1 MCLYLPWRD
10 SENPALKLTA
20 RMGIYR
26 PVSVCKGQIEVIDG
40 EIYKWAR

>member
-10 SENPALKLTA
+10 SENPALKLTESL
-20 RMGIYR
+20 RMRIYW

-40 EIYKWAR
+40 EIYK